1 MNIIS
6 SISNKLKLGERA
18 RGDLMMLKVFL
29 VNNVYVCTLNDA
41 FFLVSALN
49 GLDFLLNFGP
59 ICWHNKVIESNNQF
73 NCNLNGPFIISIK
86 IFQIEF

>member
-59 ICWHNKVIESNNQF
+59 FVGTIKS
-73 NCNLNGPFIISIK
+73 LKAIISLTVILMGPL
-86 IFQIEF
+86 